1 MRQMF
6 DLVIKNAQVAH
17 PDGSIVD
24 ADLAC
29 KNGRIERIDQT
40 ISGEARETIDAHG
53 NLLLPGIIDPQV
65 HFREPGATHKED
77 LGSGSRAAVRGGV
90 TSFLEMPNCKPAT
103 VDQAQLD
110 WKLNRAAET
119 CVANYGFFIGA
130 TRDNLQS
137 LNTTHPACGIKIFM
151 GSSTG
156 DLLVDDDKS
165 LDRIFSSGERLIA
178 VHAEDEERINQRT
191 AAILSDSN
199 TSVTHQLH
207 SEIRDPQTAL
217 IATQRALELSK
228 KYGRRL
234 HILHL
239 STAIEVEYLRQHKSA
254 QVSCEVIPNHL
265 FLSTDDYARLGAR
278 AQMNPPIRSP
288 QNADSLWCGLKDG
301 IIDIIAT
308 DHAPHT
314 LEEKSRPYPD
324 SPAGMPGVET
334 SLPLMLTQFKAGKC
348 TLQQVQ
354 NWMSIGPAEIYGI
367 PNKGCISEGFD
378 ADLAL
383 VDMERHHPVR
393 DEEVFSRAGWS
404 AYTGLELVGWP
415 IYTIVGGQVV
425 FESGRIRPGVYGEPL
440 TFSQPRT

>member
-1 MRQMF
+1 
-6 DLVIKNAQVAH
+6 
-17 PDGSIVD
+17 
-24 ADLAC
+24 
-29 KNGRIERIDQT
+29 
-40 ISGEARETIDAHG
+40 
-53 NLLLPGIIDPQV
+53 
-65 HFREPGATHKED
+65 
-77 LGSGSRAAVRGGV
+77 
-90 TSFLEMPNCKPAT
+90 MPNCKPAT
-103 VDQAQLD
+103 IDQAQLD

-191 AAILSDSN
+191 AAILSDPSN
-199 TSVTHQLH
+199 SVTHQLH

-234 HILHL
+234 HVLHL

-265 FLSTDDYARLGAR
+265 FLNTDDYARLGAR

-314 LEEKSRPYPD
+314 LEEKSLPYPD

-354 NWMSIGPAEIYGI
+354 NWMSIGPAMTYGI
-367 PNKGCISEGFD
+367 PNKGWIGEGFD
-378 ADLAL
+378 ADLTL
-383 VDMERHHPVR
+383 VDMDRCHPVR

-404 AYTGLELVGWP
+404 PYTGLELTGWP
-415 IYTIVGGQVV
+415 VYTIVGGQVV
-425 FESGRIRPGVYGEPL
+425 FESGRIRPGVYGKPL
-440 TFSQPRT
+440 TFSRP

>member
-1 MRQMF
+1 MF
-6 DLVIKNAQVAH
+6 DLVIKNARVAQ

-29 KNGRIERIDQT
+29 ENGRIERIDQT
-40 ISGEARETIDAHG
+40 ISGEAEETIDAHG
-53 NLLLPGIIDPQV
+53 NLLLPGVIDPQV

-103 VDQAQLD
+103 IDQAQLD

-191 AAILSDSN
+191 AAILSDPSN
-199 TSVTHQLH
+199 SVTHQLH

-234 HILHL
+234 HVLHL

-265 FLSTDDYARLGAR
+265 FLNTDDYARLGAR

-314 LEEKSRPYPD
+314 LEEKSLPYPD

-354 NWMSIGPAEIYGI
+354 NWMSIGPAMTYGI
-367 PNKGCISEGFD
+367 PNKGWIVEGFD
-378 ADLAL
+378 ADLTL
-383 VDMERHHPVR
+383 VDMDRCHPVR

-404 AYTGLELVGWP
+404 PYTGLELTGWP
-415 IYTIVGGQVV
+415 VYTIVGGQVV
-425 FESGRIRPGVYGEPL
+425 FESGRIRPGVYGKPL
-440 TFSQPRT
+440 TFSQPGT

>member
-1 MRQMF
+1 MSKMF
-6 DLVIKNAQVAH
+6 DLVIKNARVAQ
-17 PDGSIVD
+17 PDGSIVNS
-24 ADLAC
+24 DLAC
-29 KNGRIERIDQT
+29 RNGRIDRIDQT
-40 ISGEARETIDAHG
+40 ISGAARETIDAYG
-53 NLLLPGIIDPQV
+53 NLLLPGVIDPQV

-103 VDQAQLD
+103 IDQAQLD

-165 LDRIFSSGERLIA
+165 LDRIFSSAERLIA

-191 AAILSDSN
+191 AAILSDSSG
-199 TSVTHQLH
+199 SVTHQLH

-217 IATQRALELSK
+217 IATQRALELSD

-239 STAIEVEYLRQHKSA
+239 STAIEVEHLRQHKAA

-265 FLSTDDYARLGAR
+265 FLNTDDYVRLGAR
-278 AQMNPPIRSP
+278 VQMNPPIRGP
-288 QNADSLWCGLKDG
+288 KNADSLWRGLKDG
-301 IIDIIAT
+301 IIDFIAT

-348 TLQQVQ
+348 TLKQVQ
-354 NWMSIGPAEIYGI
+354 NWMSVGPAMTYGI
-367 PNKGCISEGFD
+367 PNKGCIAEGFD

-383 VDMERHHPVR
+383 VDMDRRHPVR
-393 DEEVFSRAGWS
+393 DEEMFSRAGWS
-404 AYTGLELVGWP
+404 PYTGLELTGWP
-415 IYTIVGGQVV
+415 VYTIVGGQVV
-425 FESGRIRPGVYGEPL
+425 FESGRIRPGVHGKPL
-440 TFSQPRT
+440 TFRRPGT

>member
-1 MRQMF
+1 MF

-24 ADLAC
+24 ADLAG

-40 ISGEARETIDAHG
+40 ISGEAKETIDAHG
-53 NLLLPGIIDPQV
+53 KLLLPGIIDPQV

-90 TSFLEMPNCKPAT
+90 TSFLEMPNWKPAT
-103 VDQAQLD
+103 IDQAQLD

-130 TRDNLQS
+130 TRDNLKS

-217 IATQRALELSK
+217 TATQRAQE
-228 KYGRRL
+228 
-234 HILHL
+234 
-239 STAIEVEYLRQHKSA
+239 
-254 QVSCEVIPNHL
+254 P
-265 FLSTDDYARLGAR
+265 
-278 AQMNPPIRSP
+278 
-288 QNADSLWCGLKDG
+288 
-301 IIDIIAT
+301 
-308 DHAPHT
+308 
-314 LEEKSRPYPD
+314 
-324 SPAGMPGVET
+324 
-334 SLPLMLTQFKAGKC
+334 TQ
-348 TLQQVQ
+348 
-354 NWMSIGPAEIYGI
+354 
-367 PNKGCISEGFD
+367 
-378 ADLAL
+378 
-383 VDMERHHPVR
+383 
-393 DEEVFSRAGWS
+393 
-404 AYTGLELVGWP
+404 
-415 IYTIVGGQVV
+415 
-425 FESGRIRPGVYGEPL
+425 
-440 TFSQPRT
+440 